1 MRKKLES
8 EAPLLARWGFWI
20 PSLVSRCLF
29 VDNTEG
35 AKIFA
40 QTSDIPIVSFVMKIL
55 IKGQD
60 NLKWRKKWE
69 QRDCVEVFWI
79 IRMRGDEALGQWQWE
94 YKRRNG
100 VSRL

>member
-1 MRKKLES
+1 M
-8 EAPLLARWGFWI
+8 
-20 PSLVSRCLF
+20 SRRLS

-40 QTSDIPIVSFVMKIL
+40 QRSDIPIVSFVMKIL

-69 QRDCVEVFWI
+69 QRDCVEVF
-79 IRMRGDEALGQWQWE
+79 
-94 YKRRNG
+94 
-100 VSRL
+100 